1 MGLRRHR
8 RIGDRMANEIEDILT
23 RGANSLDITPT
34 MFKEATSHYKA
45 VGEFL
50 GNNGIEADVSP
61 CGSILTGTVVRP
73 YSETD
78 DAYFDID
85 VLVDRTGY
93 LPQSTSPEGARK
105 QVEHVLLDSDR
116 YGKMTTTCREC
127 ETVEFV
133 ANGIEGGFRLDLNT
147 CVKGP
152 HGILATSAHAEKS
165 IAIAWKNPGEWHGSN
180 PRGLCDWFIEK
191 NERFAAAGR
200 ALRKAEIFGAN
211 KGVFNSVEEV
221 PDSLDRS
228 AMQRAVQVLKRSRD
242 EYYTRCRK
250 SERKPASCVI
260 MTIVGYLS
268 DELTN
273 KASIADFL
281 LRFADQACA
290 MLSAGPSTKALANP
304 VYNEN
309 MVESWDATDFETF
322 SSWTREIARN
332 IADLKEGTPAKR
344 SMAAEAVFGSK
355 AGKKALPASLA
366 AVAAPSIVIPSKP
379 WAK

>member
-1 MGLRRHR
+1 MV
-8 RIGDRMANEIEDILT
+8 NEIEGILS

-34 MFKEATSHYKA
+34 MFKEATSHYEA

-50 GNNGIEADVSP
+50 RNNGVDADVSP

-73 YSETD
+73 YSESD

-85 VLVDRTGY
+85 VLIDRTES
-93 LPQSTSPEGARK
+93 LPQSTPPEEARRE
-105 QVEHVLLDSDR
+105 VEHALLASNR

-147 CVKGP
+147 CVKDQGD
-152 HGILATSAHAEKS
+152 ILTTSAHAEKS
-165 IAIAWKNPGEWHGSN
+165 VAIAWKDPGEWHGSN

-200 ALRKAEIFGAN
+200 ALRKAEIFRSN
-211 KGVFNSVEEV
+211 KGIFSSVEEV

-242 EYYTRCRK
+242 EYYARCGQ

-260 MTIVGYLS
+260 MATVGYLS
-268 DELTN
+268 DELAED
-273 KASIADFL
+273 ASTADFL
-281 LRFADQACA
+281 MRFADRACA
-290 MLSAGPSTKALANP
+290 MLSVGPSTKALANP
-304 VYNEN
+304 AYNEN
-309 MVESWDATDFETF
+309 MVESWDAMDFEIF
-322 SSWTREIARN
+322 SSWTREIAQN
-332 IADLKEGTPAKR
+332 IANLRAGTPAKR
-344 SMAAEAVFGSK
+344 SMAAEAIFGSK
-355 AGKKALPASLA
+355 AGKRALPASL
-366 AVAAPSIVIPSKP
+366 VATATPSIVTPSKP